1 MSDEA
6 KPKITKDMSIMSII
20 EMNPNAVAVFQKH
33 GLGCIG
39 CMAAHYETVE
49 EGARAHGL
57 NAELLPK
64 NVDNT
69 DMYRMMYATLFGV
82 WLEVAE

>member
-1 MSDEA
+1 MTDEA
-6 KPKITKDMSIMSII
+6 KVELTKDMSIMDII
-20 EMNPNAVAVFQKH
+20 EKNPNAVAVFQKH

-57 NAELLPK
+57 NIDELMKDL
-64 NVDNT
+64 N
-69 DMYRMMYATLFGV
+69 A
-82 WLEVAE
+82 

>member
-6 KPKITKDMSIMSII
+6 PKFTKDMSIMAII
-20 EMNPNAVAVFQKH
+20 EKNPNAIAVFQKH

-49 EGARAHGL
+49 EGAKAHGL
-57 NAELLPK
+57 NIEQLMKDINEA
-64 NVDNT
+64 
-69 DMYRMMYATLFGV
+69 AS
-82 WLEVAE
+82 

>member
-1 MSDEA
+1 MTEEA
-6 KPKITKDMSIMSII
+6 TSKFTKNMSIMEII
-20 EMNPNAVAVFQKH
+20 EKNPNAVSVFQKH

-57 NAELLPK
+57 DIEKLMSDLNA
-64 NVDNT
+64 
-69 DMYRMMYATLFGV
+69 
-82 WLEVAE
+82 

>member
-1 MSDEA
+1 
-6 KPKITKDMSIMSII
+6 MSIMEII
-20 EMNPNAVAVFQKH
+20 EKNPNAVSVFQKH

-57 NAELLPK
+57 DIEKLMSDLNA
-64 NVDNT
+64 
-69 DMYRMMYATLFGV
+69 
-82 WLEVAE
+82 

>member
-1 MSDEA
+1 MSEEA

-49 EGARAHGL
+49 EGANAHGL
-57 NAELLPK
+57 NIDELMKDL
-64 NVDNT
+64 N
-69 DMYRMMYATLFGV
+69 A
-82 WLEVAE
+82 